1 MKIVN
6 MVCPN
11 CGASLQVDADKK
23 NLTCNYC
30 GNNLFID
37 DEVHHVQYDNAEEA
51 GYQFE
56 KGRQRAQS
64 ELKIPNSGQSIK
76 FNPNQ
81 QPKKKR
87 TWLWVL
93 GWIFIFPV
101 PLTILLLRNK
111 TLDKKLKYGII
122 AAAWIIYLIVA
133 LAGRGTKDNNSTSQ
147 KVGDN
152 TPSVVHETDVESTT
166 TIEPKTTKVD
176 STTES
181 ISSLAE
187 TEPQQDLTDITE
199 NGTLDPATQEGAID
213 SLVEKFNSS
222 SDNKLVFAEDFVVS
236 NKESGHYRTEFR
248 LGAYK
253 DAVGKSYNYSDK
265 IVDIVATKSYS
276 GRIDI
281 RVYSDGIT
289 LDQCIDL
296 IKYASPLLDPAI
308 SDEKVIEAVDYVKD
322 RKEANGYYYGE
333 LGLLVLGNDTKG
345 YELMIKTD

>member
-30 GNNLFID
+30 DNNLFID

-64 ELKIPNSGQSIK
+64 ELRVPNSGQSIN

-122 AAAWIIYLIVA
+122 ASAWIIYLIVA
-133 LAGRGTKDNNSTSQ
+133 LAGRGTRDNNSTSQ
-147 KVGDN
+147 NVGDN
-152 TPSVVHETDVESTT
+152 THSVMHENDVESTT
-166 TIEPKTTKVD
+166 TVEQGTISESTLDASSSSITETKQ
-176 STTES
+176 ES
-181 ISSLAE
+181 S
-187 TEPQQDLTDITE
+187 DITE
-199 NGTLDPATQEGAID
+199 NSTPEPATQEGAID
-213 SLVEKFNSS
+213 SLVEEFNSS

-265 IVDIVATKSYS
+265 TVDIVATKSYS

-308 SDEKVIEAVDYVKD
+308 SDEKVIEAVDYVKE

>member
-30 GNNLFID
+30 DNNLFID

-64 ELKIPNSGQSIK
+64 ELKVPNSGQSIN

-152 TPSVVHETDVESTT
+152 TPSVVHETDVESTADTAQETNKDNDTTSNIVSPSKIESQEETEDNILSETNSFENEQQSEAT
-166 TIEPKTTKVD
+166 TILYADDSNINKWLNRYNSLYPDSKLTSEDFTVYHHHGSDHKNQIKLTIDDFPMVLTSGKAIITCYQNGKTTEDCQKLFCKIVP
-176 STTES
+176 
-181 ISSLAE
+181 IYC
-187 TEPQQDLTDITE
+187 PDLSEEEVMERWNEVMDDIT
-199 NGTLDPATQEGAID
+199 NTVTFDDKLD
-213 SLVEKFNSS
+213 
-222 SDNKLVFAEDFVVS
+222 VS
-236 NKESGHYRTEFR
+236 FQI
-248 LGAYK
+248 
-253 DAVGKSYNYSDK
+253 YSDT
-265 IVDIVATKSYS
+265 IEMME
-276 GRIDI
+276 ID
-281 RVYSDGIT
+281 G
-289 LDQCIDL
+289 DL
-296 IKYASPLLDPAI
+296 Q
-308 SDEKVIEAVDYVKD
+308 
-322 RKEANGYYYGE
+322 
-333 LGLLVLGNDTKG
+333 
-345 YELMIKTD
+345 